1 MAYMRLGDLLVSS
14 GIITGEQLEQ
24 ALALPREDGQRLGD
38 VLIRQGVISE
48 AQLIDALRVQLGVD
62 FVDLTAVSIP
72 VELAKY
78 VPRNLAKKFLVV
90 PVKLVQDRLYL
101 AMHDPL
107 DFVAQ
112 DEVKTASRKRIIPM
126 IATRKAVEQAIER
139 LYGSEG
145 TARVIEEMKRE
156 AGAGEDIIPAQ
167 MARDTADPEASAPT
181 IRFVNSL
188 IERAFTERA
197 SDIHLEPQ
205 EGEMLVRM
213 RIDGLLPL
221 VLPVRMQG
229 ALGIAN
235 TSDPETPAYTQGIMT
250 HAGDTFLADTSA
262 PLYNGAPYTDTPAY
276 TGAPVYLYGQ
286 GSAADLTAANEDGSY
301 RFTLSAAAVTVGAG
315 TDAVTYDAL
324 SGTADYRIIEGAPQ
338 SLPDTLFTVRPLTVK
353 GKQPGPVT
361 LTVTLMDTEG
371 HAFTLS
377 IPYTLTEEDTRV
389 TATLRVDEQALTLS
403 VPYGTAPTAEDVA
416 RLLTDN
422 GISPDTIDSW
432 TPDITQ
438 PLYADTAFTA
448 VRKATDSGKSFTDT
462 ITLSVDGLDDVSAV
476 FTMAP
481 NYDITIVLHLADGGD
496 SDCRLVLTLREN
508 KADPTVSTVSG
519 GGLRV
524 RDVSLRYDSASGIF
538 TVTLQVGTV
547 DSTLAETSFEVRR
560 LNHT

>member
-1 MAYMRLGDLLVSS
+1 
-14 GIITGEQLEQ
+14 
-24 ALALPREDGQRLGD
+24 
-38 VLIRQGVISE
+38 
-48 AQLIDALRVQLGVD
+48 
-62 FVDLTAVSIP
+62 
-72 VELAKY
+72 
-78 VPRNLAKKFLVV
+78 
-90 PVKLVQDRLYL
+90 
-101 AMHDPL
+101 
-107 DFVAQ
+107 
-112 DEVKTASRKRIIPM
+112 
-126 IATRKAVEQAIER
+126 
-139 LYGSEG
+139 
-145 TARVIEEMKRE
+145 MKRE

-213 RIDGLLPL
+213 RIDGQLPL

-229 ALGIAN
+229 VLGIAN
-235 TSDPETPAYTQGIMT
+235 ASIPEAPAYKQGIMT
-250 HAGDTFLADTSA
+250 RAGDAFLADTSA

-301 RFTLSAAAVTVGAG
+301 RFTLSAAVVTVGTD

-324 SGTADYRIIEGAPQ
+324 SGTADYRIIEGQPQ
-338 SLPDTLFTVRPLTVK
+338 SLTDTLFTVRPLTVK
-353 GKQPGPVT
+353 GKQAGSVT
-361 LTVTLMDTEG
+361 LTVTLTDTEG
-371 HAFTLS
+371 RTFTLS
-377 IPYTLTEEDTRV
+377 IPYTLTEEDTQV

-432 TPDITQ
+432 TPDFTQ

-448 VRKATDSGKSFTDT
+448 VRKAADSGKSFTDT

-508 KADPTVSTVSG
+508 KADPTVSAVSG
-519 GGLRV
+519 GGRWV
-524 RDVSLRYDSASGIF
+524 RDATTTTTTISWSPDNATIEKEAVVSKS
-538 TVTLQVGTV
+538 
-547 DSTLAETSFEVRR
+547 
-560 LNHT
+560 

>member
-1 MAYMRLGDLLVSS
+1 MIFTHQHSIFADFMWKNVEKGIDFTAKIMQYSIVGVENTTARRRLRPAFLPLLIFCVFYRLEVYSVAYMRLGDLLVSS

-213 RIDGLLPL
+213 RIDGLL
-221 VLPVRMQG
+221 
-229 ALGIAN
+229 
-235 TSDPETPAYTQGIMT
+235 
-250 HAGDTFLADTSA
+250 
-262 PLYNGAPYTDTPAY
+262 
-276 TGAPVYLYGQ
+276 
-286 GSAADLTAANEDGSY
+286 
-301 RFTLSAAAVTVGAG
+301 
-315 TDAVTYDAL
+315 
-324 SGTADYRIIEGAPQ
+324 
-338 SLPDTLFTVRPLTVK
+338 
-353 GKQPGPVT
+353 
-361 LTVTLMDTEG
+361 
-371 HAFTLS
+371 
-377 IPYTLTEEDTRV
+377 
-389 TATLRVDEQALTLS
+389 
-403 VPYGTAPTAEDVA
+403 
-416 RLLTDN
+416 
-422 GISPDTIDSW
+422 
-432 TPDITQ
+432 
-438 PLYADTAFTA
+438 
-448 VRKATDSGKSFTDT
+448 
-462 ITLSVDGLDDVSAV
+462 
-476 FTMAP
+476 
-481 NYDITIVLHLADGGD
+481 
-496 SDCRLVLTLREN
+496 
-508 KADPTVSTVSG
+508 
-519 GGLRV
+519 
-524 RDVSLRYDSASGIF
+524 
-538 TVTLQVGTV
+538 
-547 DSTLAETSFEVRR
+547 
-560 LNHT
+560 

>member
-1 MAYMRLGDLLVSS
+1 MRLVDLLISS

-78 VPRNLAKKFLVV
+78 VPRNLAKKFLVA

-213 RIDGLLPL
+213 RIDGQLPL

-229 ALGIAN
+229 VLGIAN
-235 TSDPETPAYTQGIMT
+235 TSVPETPAYKQGIMT
-250 HAGDTFLADTSA
+250 RAGDAFLADTSA
-262 PLYNGAPYTDTPAY
+262 PLYSAAPYTDTPAY
-276 TGAPVYLYGQ
+276 TGAPLYLYGQ

-389 TATLRVDEQALTLS
+389 TATLRVDEQAFTLS

-422 GISPDTIDSW
+422 GIPLTNAAVVLPSTEVFTRELTMPALTDSGGAPTVPDADTPASGSKDPEDTPSDDPSAPDSSSSGTDPTPEPSPDTL
-432 TPDITQ
+432 P
-438 PLYADTAFTA
+438 
-448 VRKATDSGKSFTDT
+448 
-462 ITLSVDGLDDVSAV
+462 
-476 FTMAP
+476 
-481 NYDITIVLHLADGGD
+481 
-496 SDCRLVLTLREN
+496 
-508 KADPTVSTVSG
+508 
-519 GGLRV
+519 
-524 RDVSLRYDSASGIF
+524 
-538 TVTLQVGTV
+538 
-547 DSTLAETSFEVRR
+547 
-560 LNHT
+560 